1 MMYPED
7 MNAADIIEFENEYDH
22 WRTEQEALEAMREE
36 EALARAE
43 RDFLEQEDYIQDNDR
58 ESSWEA
64 WDEFVA

>member
-7 MNAADIIEFENEYDH
+7 MNAADIIEFEHEYDH
-22 WRTEQEALEAMREE
+22 WRTEQEALEALREE

-43 RDFLEQEDYIQDNDR
+43 RDFLEQEDYIRDNDR